1 MSVFMRMVCDINN
14 GVTGMDILR
23 SVQGLVDGTAGE
35 TGVLCHY
42 LCIIPIDEVMKSMKG
57 ERK

>member
-1 MSVFMRMVCDINN
+1 MRMVCDINN